1 MDSDLSP
8 LALWL
13 TPMLILIIG
22 ALLGGM
28 IRYFLA
34 HMVAS
39 MNRIEGRVEGVC
51 RDLRENYVTRA
62 ECDAHRALFVRK
74 E

>member
-1 MDSDLSP
+1 MNYELAP

-13 TPMLILIIG
+13 TPILIVVIG

-62 ECDAHRALFVRK
+62 ECQAHRSLFVKK